1 MAETNK
7 EVEKDTSLKRSLDGC
22 CSNDD
27 SPEPKQN
34 LKGDTPSV
42 AVTIS
47 REKNHDFDK
56 HNRERPTG
64 LVFDEVGSN
73 GSSNYCK
80 LDRRSVTGGIETI
93 SWLSLFDSFCYLT
106 IFEQLKY

>member
-7 EVEKDTSLKRSLDGC
+7 EVEKAPSLKRSWDEC

-27 SPEPKQN
+27 SPEPQQN
-34 LKGDTPSV
+34 LKEDTPSV

-47 REKNHDFDK
+47 RENNHDFDK
-56 HNRERPTG
+56 NNRERPTC

-80 LDRRSVTGGIETI
+80 LDRSSVTGGIEALL
-93 SWLSLFDSFCYLT
+93 WLSLFDSFCYLT
-106 IFEQLKY
+106 IFE

>member
-7 EVEKDTSLKRSLDGC
+7 EVEKDPSLKRSWDDC

-27 SPEPKQN
+27 SPEPKHN

-56 HNRERPTG
+56 NNRERPTG

-93 SWLSLFDSFCYLT
+93 
-106 IFEQLKY
+106 IVA